1 MQAIHVL
8 EPAIVTVHTCGGRAM
23 LEDAK
28 AAAAEGTKV
37 VGVTMLT
44 SMDQRD
50 LDRTGVSGTPH
61 DHVMRLAELAQSAGL
76 DGIVCSGQE
85 VASVHAQ
92 WKKGFFVVPGLRP
105 VGAAAGDQKRVVTPR
120 KAARRGQRAGDRS
133 PDQPGGR
140 SRPCRPRDRGD
151 IVRPLLA
158 AIPAILLAACIPG
171 EIHAPVTVQE
181 SRGADVCRFGD
192 IAFREI
198 APGIWQHTTYLDL
211 PGIGPVPSNGLL
223 VVDGEE
229 TLLVDT
235 AWTDAQTAQVLAWA
249 DGVLGKPVRAAI
261 VTHAHKDKM
270 GGIAA
275 LHRADIATFAHP
287 MTNADAPANGFEPA
301 RHTLDFADDGFLTG
315 AQAENF
321 SPLVFFYPGG
331 AHTRDN
337 ITVGIPAAGLAFG
350 GCMIK
355 GRMPKRW
362 AIWPMRTST
371 LIPVSA

>member
-1 MQAIHVL
+1 M
-8 EPAIVTVHTCGGRAM
+8 
-23 LEDAK
+23 
-28 AAAAEGTKV
+28 
-37 VGVTMLT
+37 
-44 SMDQRD
+44 
-50 LDRTGVSGTPH
+50 
-61 DHVMRLAELAQSAGL
+61 
-76 DGIVCSGQE
+76 
-85 VASVHAQ
+85 
-92 WKKGFFVVPGLRP
+92 
-105 VGAAAGDQKRVVTPR
+105 
-120 KAARRGQRAGDRS
+120 
-133 PDQPGGR
+133 
-140 SRPCRPRDRGD
+140 
-151 IVRPLLA
+151 RPLLA

-181 SRGADVCRFGD
+181 SRGADVSRFGD
-192 IAFREI
+192 VAFREI

-275 LHRADIATFAHP
+275 LHQADIATFAHP

-301 RHTLDFADDGFLTG
+301 RHTLDFAGNGFLTG

-321 SPLVFFYPGG
+321 SPLVIFYPGG

-355 GRMPKRW
+355 GSDAETLGNLADADIDAYARSARNFASAFPDVPIIAMSHSQPEGRE
-362 AIWPMRTST
+362 AIAHTIE
-371 LIPVSA
+371 LAEKL